1 MKLIITGASGFVAT
15 ELLRQSLRHPS
26 ITSVVAIS
34 RRPVPQPK
42 GLPAGEAGKLRVVQ
56 VKDYG
61 ELDVEQVREAAAGA
75 EGCIWYESSTVYHT
89 FARQGVCSQRNSSF
103 ET

>member
-34 RRPVPQPK
+34 RRPVPQPA
-42 GLPAGEAGKLRVVQ
+42 GLPAGESGKLRVVQ

-61 ELDVEQVREAAAGA
+61 ELDVEQVREAVAGA
-75 EGCIWYESSTVYHT
+75 GGCIWYEHSTVFYH
-89 FARQGVCSQRNSSF
+89 A
-103 ET
+103 